1 MRNSLQDQLLKS
13 GLVTE
18 EQLEDTRAPRRKS
31 RRRARK
37 NRSQT
42 KPAPVE
48 SKSVE
53 REPARP
59 VAKLRSDQQRSA
71 QILRDSKLSGQT
83 PEQRAKKQRQ
93 RDALRLIEQH
103 KLNDEKADVAHHF
116 VRGRR
121 VKRIYLTPEQ
131 RDQLMHGELAIA
143 GIEGNH
149 YLLPSPMVDR
159 LVELVPETFIQ
170 RGVPAPATD
179 TDSGDDYADFPVP
192 DDLQW

>member
-18 EQLEDTRAPRRKS
+18 EQLEESRAPRRKS

-37 NRSQT
+37 NSPPV
-42 KPAPVE
+42 KPARP
-48 SKSVE
+48 E

-71 QILRDSKLSGQT
+71 HILRDSRLGGQT
-83 PEQRAKKQRQ
+83 PEQRARKQRQ
-93 RDALRLIEQH
+93 RDALRLAEKH
-103 KLNDEKADVAHHF
+103 KVNDDKAEVVHHF

-131 RDQLMHGELAIA
+131 RDQLLRGELAIA
-143 GIEGNH
+143 GIEGSH
-149 YLLPSPMVDR
+149 YLVPASIVDQ
-159 LVELVPETFIQ
+159 LLELVPETFIH
-170 RGVPAPATD
+170 RD
-179 TDSGDDYADFPVP
+179 TQEPSTEADPETGDDYADYPVP
-192 DDLQW
+192 DDLHW